1 MINLIDNTFKVL
13 TVSVALCVSIFL
25 GTNLSAQT
33 KALDHQNCPEFDA
46 IEVSDE
52 FQVVV
57 RPAEKYSYTVT
68 VDDALEPYCTN
79 YIRNKTLYVTIDR
92 KAIPKE
98 TKKLYQGKGGQ
109 VAILKVVVNMPVL
122 RSVNLSGKAVMSV
135 EGDITSERSE
145 ISLSDNSSL
154 RGLDL
159 ASSDVTI
166 RMEGKSSASVNIDS
180 PAINVSTTGSSTLTL
195 KQTSRELQLT
205 PSRSSHLIVSG
216 EMENVE
222 VTSSGS
228 SETILSG
235 KGKLVNITG
244 SNSSKVNA
252 IDFAC
257 DDAIVSLANSA
268 VAQEAAED
276 TLKVKLEGGSKLY
289 FKGQPLF
296 DIVRIAGSSLL
307 PYTEMK

>member
-1 MINLIDNTFKVL
+1 MKNLRDNAFKMFIA
-13 TVSVALCVSIFL
+13 SIALCVSIIL
-25 GTNLSAQT
+25 GSNLSAQT
-33 KALDHQNCPEFDA
+33 KVQDHQNSPEFDC

-57 RPAEKYSYTVT
+57 RPSDRYSYSVT
-68 VDDALEPYCTN
+68 VDDELEPYCTN
-79 YIRNKTLYVTIDR
+79 YIRNKSLFAAIDR
-92 KAIPKE
+92 KAVPKE
-98 TKKLYQGKGGQ
+98 TKKLYAGKGGK
-109 VAILKVVVNMPVL
+109 VAILKVVVGIPAL
-122 RSVNLSGKAVMSV
+122 RAVNLSGKAVMSV
-135 EGDITSERSE
+135 EGDMTSERTE
-145 ISLSDNSSL
+145 ITLTENSSL

-159 ASSDVTI
+159 ASGEVSI
-166 RMEGKSSASVNIDS
+166 KMEGKSSASVSIDS
-180 PAINVSTTGSSTLTL
+180 PVINVSSTGSSSLTL
-195 KQTSRELQLT
+195 RQSSRELILE
-205 PSRSSHLIVSG
+205 PSRSSHLNVSG
-216 EMENVE
+216 EMEKVE
-222 VTSSGS
+222 ITSAGS
-228 SETILSG
+228 SETVLSG

-252 IDFAC
+252 IDFEC
-257 DDAIVSLANSA
+257 SDAIVSLANSA